1 MKEEVIRQ
9 EITSAAK
16 VIFQHQGYLSVTMGD
31 IAKAAGKGRSTLYY
45 YFSQKQD
52 IFDAVIQEETLSVL
66 RAAAKTVSKGQAFN
80 DNLLSYN
87 RSKLEGLRLKI
98 KLYPSLLADIR
109 ENPGL
114 ITQTRKLLN
123 QEQKGVFMQLLFW
136 GVMNRDIAEMEAKD
150 IDYLAGT
157 LVTALSSLE
166 QEVFFYGKAED
177 LINRLGWLVSILAKG
192 LR

>member
-16 VIFQHQGYLSVTMGD
+16 VIFQRQGYLSVTMGD

-177 LINRLGWLVSILAKG
+177 LINRLSWLVSILAKG